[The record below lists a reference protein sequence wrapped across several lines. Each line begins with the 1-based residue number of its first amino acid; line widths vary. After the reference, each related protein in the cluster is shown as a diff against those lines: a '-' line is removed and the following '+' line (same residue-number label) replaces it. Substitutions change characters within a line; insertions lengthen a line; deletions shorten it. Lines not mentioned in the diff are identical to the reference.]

1 MRKHPIN
8 KHVRS
13 PRPTQHE
20 LENPKT
26 RHRALVRMGRHRNII
41 SLRKVGHRPALTLVG
56 NAA

>member
-1 MRKHPIN
+1 MKKHPIN

-41 SLRKVGHRPALTLVG
+41 SRRKEGHRPVLDILG
-56 NAA
+56 GAA

>member
-13 PRPTQHE
+13 PLPTRRE
-20 LENPKT
+20 LESPKT

-41 SLRKVGHRPALTLVG
+41 SLRKVGHRPALTLTG
-56 NAA
+56 DAA